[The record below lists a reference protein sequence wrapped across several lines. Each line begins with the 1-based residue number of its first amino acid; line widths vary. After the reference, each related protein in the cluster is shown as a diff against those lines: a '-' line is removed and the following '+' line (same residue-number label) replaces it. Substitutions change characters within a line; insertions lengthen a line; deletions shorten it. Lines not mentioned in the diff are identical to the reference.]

1 MLDSLDKYLDEYV
14 VGDRFVTRSRTVTET
29 DLVIFAGLS
38 GDYNPLH
45 TDAVF
50 AESTQFGQR
59 IAHGTLVLA
68 LVTGPTMALSGSG
81 KQNLALAGIDG
92 IRFLKPVFIGDTI
105 HVEGEIVGIIPKDEN
120 RGLLTRR
127 EDIINQ
133 RGEKVATYT
142 KTAFVR
148 RKKAE

>member
-1 MLDSLDKYLDEYV
+1 MLETLDKALDEYSI
-14 VGDRFVTRSRTVTET
+14 GDKFITSRRTVTET
-29 DLVIFAGLS
+29 DLVLFAGLS

-45 TDAVF
+45 IDAVY
-50 AESTQFGQR
+50 AEGTQFGQR

-68 LVTGPTMALSGSG
+68 LVTGPTFRLSGSG

-105 HVEGEIVGIIPKDEN
+105 HVEGEIVDIVPKDEN

-127 EDIINQ
+127 EDIYNQ
-133 RGEKVATYT
+133 RGEKVATYL

-148 RKKAE
+148 RTRVD